1 MGKSRTSQR
10 RALSAGQALW
20 QSAGKTAGV
29 ALALVFATVAFAA
42 PGGRIGTLPIGD
54 YACELPGDAT
64 GAAGLRQPAEDF
76 AVVNASSYRAAGA
89 MGSYLLSGDRLT
101 MTSGPH
107 RGKRYRRLSDGFL
120 RLIGGDGEDSVLRCI
135 RRKRNNS

>member
-1 MGKSRTSQR
+1 M
-10 RALSAGQALW
+10 
-20 QSAGKTAGV
+20 
-29 ALALVFATVAFAA
+29 
-42 PGGRIGTLPIGD
+42 PIGD

-107 RGKRYRRLSDGFL
+107 RGKRFHRMSDGFL
-120 RLIGGDGEDSVLRCI
+120 RRMGADGEDSSLRCV